1 MSIQIQE
8 VSKSY
13 QGKPVLRS
21 ISCELPSGSRWAI
34 LAPSGAGK
42 TTLLRLLLGLEL
54 PDSGHISGVPRA
66 AVLFQED
73 RLIPKC
79 SAIRNLQMTVSRTK
93 PEILA
98 LLTALG
104 LDEATQKKPVCQ
116 LSGGQARR
124 VALAR
129 ALLAPGELL
138 VLDEPF
144 TGLDDDSR
152 GLAAQCILN
161 HLQHRTL
168 LLVTH
173 RSEDLSLLHIHGSI
187 TLPCPGEP

>member
-1 MSIQIQE
+1 MSILIQD
-8 VSKSY
+8 VFKSY
-13 QGKPVLRS
+13 NGRPVLRGV
-21 ISCELPSGSRWAI
+21 SCEISSGSRWAI

-42 TTLLRLLLGLEL
+42 TTLLRLLLGLEA

-73 RLIPKC
+73 RLLSRC
-79 SAIRNLQMTVSRTK
+79 SAIRNLRMTV
-93 PEILA
+93 PQAEQEIPV

-104 LDEATQKKPVCQ
+104 LDQASQEKPVCQ

-129 ALLAPGELL
+129 ALLAPGALL
-138 VLDEPF
+138 ILDEPF
-144 TGLDDDSR
+144 TGLDEEAR
-152 GLAAQCILN
+152 LLAVRCIQSSLRN
-161 HLQHRTL
+161 RTL

-173 RSEDLSLLHIHGSI
+173 RTEDLPLLSIQQYIH
-187 TLPCPGEP
+187 LPSWN

>member
-1 MSIQIQE
+1 MSIRIQE

-13 QGKPVLRS
+13 QGRPVLRS
-21 ISCELPSGSRWAI
+21 ISCTLPAGSRWAI

-42 TTLLRLLLGLEL
+42 TTLLRLLLGLEV

-66 AVLFQED
+66 AVLFQEN
-73 RLIPKC
+73 RLISKC
-79 SAIRNLQMTVSRTK
+79 SAIRNIQMTVSQSSS
-93 PEILA
+93 EILS

-104 LDEATQKKPVCQ
+104 LDEASQKKPVYQ

-144 TGLDDDSR
+144 TGLDDESR
-152 GLAAQCILN
+152 HLAAQCILN

-173 RSEDLSLLHIHGSI
+173 RTEDLSLLHIHNRI
-187 TLPCPGEP
+187 TLPCAEEL